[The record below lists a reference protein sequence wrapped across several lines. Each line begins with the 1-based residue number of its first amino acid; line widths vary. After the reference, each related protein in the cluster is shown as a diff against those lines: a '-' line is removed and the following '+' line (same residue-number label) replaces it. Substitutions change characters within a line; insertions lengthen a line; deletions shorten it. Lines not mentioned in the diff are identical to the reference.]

1 MKDDYMIFRREYANW
16 CFNGP
21 AFVTRISLEI
31 LYDYA
36 FNNKRDDRIP
46 DFIADQIDEDR
57 VLIERL
63 RGRMQRK
70 TSEYAEWRMNVFD
83 RDGFTCQLCGQV
95 GGKLNAHHIKPYAK
109 YPELRLDVNNGI
121 TLCERCHR
129 ALHKKIR
136 ESARE
141 RHEE

>member
-1 MKDDYMIFRREYANW
+1 MREDAVIFHREYVKW
-16 CFNGP
+16 LLSCP
-21 AFVTRISLEI
+21 AYISRLRLEDI
-31 LYDYA
+31 FDYA
-36 FNNKRDDRIP
+36 LNDHRSETLP
-46 DFIADQIDEDR
+46 DWVARQIDIDR
-57 VLIERL
+57 VELEKQRS
-63 RGRMQRK
+63 RMQRK
-70 TSEYAEWRMNVFD
+70 TSEYAEWRMNVFN